1 MVPDTLIVNTFKH
14 CSQVATDLLEEAC
27 MTLDSITHNN
37 PASQKAFCDAG
48 GFEVV
53 CHAIRMNCDV
63 HDEGD
68 IKVLKV
74 GNNKD
79 LRHHPSRLLDAACDV
94 LSSATRNNAANKHR
108 CASAGGIDAVRS
120 IITCFCGSHRSYELR
135 KKAACALM
143 SME

>member
-1 MVPDTLIVNTFKH
+1 
-14 CSQVATDLLEEAC
+14 
-27 MTLDSITHNN
+27 
-37 PASQKAFCDAG
+37 
-48 GFEVV
+48 
-53 CHAIRMNCDV
+53 MNCDV